1 MSKLSVDQ
9 KNIFDLLKDKKAD
22 FLIPDYQRP
31 YAWQEKECQKFMG

>member
-22 FLIPDYQRP
+22 FLIPDYQRSSIRNVNI
-31 YAWQEKECQKFMG
+31 